1 MKTSRLLVLLLAALL
16 GTSCGTAKR
25 DDSVI
30 RIGEYGSLTGS
41 EATFGISTHEGILLA
56 VDEANRAGGVNGK
69 PVTVITMD
77 NQGKLEECAIA
88 VTKLIQQD
96 RVHAVLGEVAST
108 RSLQGAPICQRN
120 RVPMLSPA
128 STNPK
133 VTQVGDYIFRA
144 CFIDPFQG
152 RVMADFA
159 IRDLKAKTAAVFRDQ
174 KSDYSIGL
182 SDVFTKRFRELGGTV
197 VTDVSYVSGDVDF
210 KSQLTV
216 IREKKPDCVY
226 LPGYY
231 TEVGLVL
238 RQARELGMRMP
249 FMGGDGWDSPELFKI
264 AGKAAEN
271 GYHSNHYTPE
281 SKDPKVVEFV
291 AKYRARWGKTPD
303 ALATLGYDAALLL
316 MDALKR
322 AKSLDGPDIR
332 DALASTKDFP
342 GVTGRISMDA
352 DRNAE
357 KSAVVLKTSADRATY
372 LTTVN
377 P

>member
-1 MKTSRLLVLLLAALL
+1 MRKTGLLPILLASILL
-16 GTSCGTAKR
+16 TSCGGGKR

-56 VDEANRAGGVNGK
+56 VDEVNRAGGVNGK

-88 VTKLIQQD
+88 VTKLIKQD

-120 RVPMLSPA
+120 RVPMLSPS

-133 VTQVGDYIFRA
+133 VTEVGDYIFRA

-152 RVMADFA
+152 KVMADFA
-159 IRDLKAKTAAVFRDQ
+159 AKDLKAKTAAILRDQ
-174 KSDYSIGL
+174 NSDYSIGL
-182 SDVFTKRFRELGGTV
+182 SDVFTARFRELGGTIV
-197 VTDVSYVSGDVDF
+197 ADESYVSGKVDF

-216 IREKKPDCVY
+216 IREKRPDCVY
-226 LPGYY
+226 VPGYY
-231 TEVGLVL
+231 TEVGLIL
-238 RQARELGMRMP
+238 RQARELGMNQP

-271 GYHSNHYTPE
+271 GYQSNHYTPE

-303 ALATLGYDAALLL
+303 ALATLGYDAALILC
-316 MDALKR
+316 DAMRR
-322 AKSLDGPDIR
+322 ARSLDGPDIR
-332 DALASTKDFP
+332 DALAATKDFP
-342 GVTGRISMDA
+342 GVTGKISMDA
-352 DRNAE
+352 RRNAE
-357 KSAVVLKTSADRATY
+357 KSAVVLKISGGRASY